1 MFAKLK
7 RNIELKWLKLSG
19 VHKKFY
25 PEYFADGFGTRHK
38 NTGFLDDPA
47 FDKAWREICAVNAQ
61 YWGGTVP
68 DVRWR
73 MHVCLWAARNGMHLE
88 GDFVE
93 CGVNTGLFSAMIC
106 KLLPI
111 GTATD
116 RRFWLFD
123 TYSGIPEESLPE
135 AERAQARIRN
145 QQLYGYDAYQVASKV
160 FAEYPSARL
169 VKGILPGSLAEADI
183 SRIAYLSVDLNV
195 MAAEIA
201 SGEALWDKLSPGA
214 MIVLDDYAF
223 RGHED
228 QYNAWNAFTAKR
240 GISVLTLPTG
250 QGLIQKPA

>member
-1 MFAKLK
+1 MFEKLK

-38 NTGFLDDPA
+38 NTGFLNEPA
-47 FDKAWREICAVNAQ
+47 FDQAWKEVCAVNAP

-73 MHVCLWAARNGMHLE
+73 MHVCLWAARNAMQLD

-106 KLLPI
+106 KMLPI
-111 GTATD
+111 GSD
-116 RRFWLFD
+116 PKRRFWLFD

-135 AERAQARIRN
+135 AERAQAKFRN
-145 QQLYGYDAYQVASKV
+145 QQLYDYDAYEVASRV
-160 FAEYPSARL
+160 FAEYPSVKL
-169 VKGILPGSLAEADI
+169 VKGILPGSLDQAKI
-183 SRIAYLSVDLNV
+183 RKVAYLSIDLNV

-201 SGEALWDKLSPGA
+201 SGEALWDRLVPGA

-223 RGHED
+223 RGHES
-228 QYNAWNAFTAKR
+228 QYAAWNAFTAAR